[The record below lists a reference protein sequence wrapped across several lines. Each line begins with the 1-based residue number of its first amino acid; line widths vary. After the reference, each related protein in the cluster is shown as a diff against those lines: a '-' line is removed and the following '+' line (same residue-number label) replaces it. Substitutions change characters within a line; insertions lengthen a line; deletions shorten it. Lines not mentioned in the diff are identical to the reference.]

1 MDAKVAW
8 PAQGQILFTE
18 RQAHPRR
25 EKAIS
30 MEGLATWWP
39 LEFDNISL
47 RVCDI
52 DRGSF
57 AFGAVTGASQ
67 SGFHT
72 IGFKTT
78 ANTGLV
84 KGIDSETEVIQI
96 PPFLPRRG
104 TSSAPEFA
112 IYGHKIKK

>member
-1 MDAKVAW
+1 
-8 PAQGQILFTE
+8 
-18 RQAHPRR
+18 
-25 EKAIS
+25 
-30 MEGLATWWP
+30 MEGLATWWA

-72 IGFKTT
+72 IGFK
-78 ANTGLV
+78 LM
-84 KGIDSETEVIQI
+84 
-96 PPFLPRRG
+96 P
-104 TSSAPEFA
+104 
-112 IYGHKIKK
+112 

>member
-1 MDAKVAW
+1 
-8 PAQGQILFTE
+8 
-18 RQAHPRR
+18 
-25 EKAIS
+25 

-47 RVCDI
+47 RFCDI

-84 KGIDSETEVIQI
+84 KGIDSETEVIQT
-96 PPFLPRRG
+96 PPLLPPALDLQRSRG
-104 TSSAPEFA
+104 GRSIYAVPSPNSVHSSFNLQISVSLAFCHQD
-112 IYGHKIKK
+112 GRV

>member
-1 MDAKVAW
+1 
-8 PAQGQILFTE
+8 
-18 RQAHPRR
+18 
-25 EKAIS
+25 

-72 IGFKTT
+72 TSRQQRILGPS
-78 ANTGLV
+78 
-84 KGIDSETEVIQI
+84 KGNYILDV
-96 PPFLPRRG
+96 
-104 TSSAPEFA
+104 EFA
-112 IYGHKIKK
+112 KV